1 MPFPRRGR
9 GRPLR
14 SRPMPDAPAAEPPM
28 PPPPT
33 RRAFAPGAAWR
44 IAWPIAMVAIGI
56 AVLVVVAA
64 GMDAAGASDDTTTA
78 IATFVG
84 SGVILLGGLL
94 LVRVLPPAQR
104 RVTLATKGRLWPGI
118 GIGLAVGLGC
128 VVGSGAIIAAG
139 AELDEGAKQALEDL
153 QLSVGVTWWQMALI
167 VTALVIFAPLGEEL
181 LFRGLELRGLVRLM
195 PFAVAAPISGVIFT
209 AAHLDAYLVWPRAVA
224 LILVGWV
231 LAWIYRRRGLVG
243 SVMAHGTVNAVAAI
257 ALISQA

>member
-1 MPFPRRGR
+1 M
-9 GRPLR
+9 
-14 SRPMPDAPAAEPPM
+14 
-28 PPPPT
+28 
-33 RRAFAPGAAWR
+33 FAPGAAWR

-56 AVLVVVAA
+56 AALVVVAA
-64 GMDAAGASDDTTTA
+64 AADAIGASNDSTTA

-104 RVTLATKGRLWPGI
+104 RVTVTTKGRLWPGI
-118 GIGLAVGLGC
+118 GLGVAVGLGC

-153 QLSVGVTWWQMALI
+153 DLSVGVTWWQMTLM
-167 VTALVIFAPLGEEL
+167 VVALVIFAPLGEEL

-195 PFAVAAPISGVIFT
+195 PFAIAAPLSGIVFT
-209 AAHLDAYLVWPRAVA
+209 AAHLDAYVVWPRAVA

-231 LAWIYRRRGLVG
+231 LAWIYRWRGLVG
-243 SVMAHGTVNAVAAI
+243 SLMAHGTVNAVAAV
-257 ALISQA
+257 ALIAQS